1 MLSFSP
7 DDVVRALDVKVEHVT
22 KDDAERIAKNGAAV
36 HALIDGIPTSLV
48 RSVNQANLLFE
59 LVCAHVKEGDETP
72 FASVAQAVGALLYLS
87 SPVDLVPDHVEQGY
101 LDDAAILELAVQRIA
116 PDLKRFCERKAY
128 DPTRYL

>member
-1 MLSFSP
+1 MMKFSP

-22 KDDAERIAKNGAAV
+22 LDDAERIAKNGAAV
-36 HALIDGIPTSLV
+36 HALIEGLPSSLI

-59 LVCAHVKEGDETP
+59 LVCSHVEGDDTP

-116 PDLKRFCERKAY
+116 PDLHRLCERKAY
-128 DPTRYL
+128 DPARYL